1 MKSGRLETD
10 TKSEKKISSLKDEE
24 LGAEVKRLRERLMTL
39 KSQSVSEKVHDN
51 SQFGKIKRD
60 IARLLGEQTR
70 RAQA

>member
-1 MKSGRLETD
+1 MKRGRLETD
-10 TKSEKKISSLKDEE
+10 TKSERKVSALKDEE
-24 LGAEVKRLRERLMTL
+24 LGAEVARLRERLMTL